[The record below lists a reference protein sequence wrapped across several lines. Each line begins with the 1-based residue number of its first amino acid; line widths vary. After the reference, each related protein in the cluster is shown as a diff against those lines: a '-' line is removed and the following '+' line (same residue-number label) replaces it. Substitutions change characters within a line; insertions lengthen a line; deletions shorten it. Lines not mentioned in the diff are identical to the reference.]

1 MQRPGSPCYPPQSA
15 PPTHAWCPVTEGFDV
30 SERRADSA
38 PGPRLNG
45 RLPAQSDY
53 LDSAGFPAADGERP
67 GERGSPAACPADEPE
82 AEARPTGSGA
92 GLSRRRLLG
101 LGLGAGVVLGAGLM
115 TGGLAVARRVD
126 STDPLGR
133 PGRALEL
140 PPRIDVHHHAM
151 PGPVRSWLAAT
162 DWPPGF
168 EGSPFAPWSV
178 RDALAALDEHGTE
191 LAVLSTPIPAAL
203 TPTVAHTAEL
213 ARLVN
218 DSLHGIA
225 TDHPTRFG
233 WLARVPLLD
242 VDDALA
248 EIDRVYDQLHPDGVL
263 LTTHDGDRLLGDQ
276 AFDPVMAALHA
287 RNAVV
292 LVHPDAPPDLYPGSL
307 PPFVVDEP
315 TDITRAAVSL
325 TMSGTLDRYPAIRW
339 ILADSGGAFP
349 YLAGR
354 LTAGRG
360 LGYGADPATVRAAV
374 QRFSYDTAGPM
385 SPYATPTLLTATAT
399 ATGSGSGSGS
409 GSILYGSDSH
419 AIPPATVADSLAQLR
434 ADPALD
440 AVTGAAI
447 ARGNALRLF
456 PTLHRRL
463 TQTRP

>member
-1 MQRPGSPCYPPQSA
+1 M
-15 PPTHAWCPVTEGFDV
+15 
-30 SERRADSA
+30 
-38 PGPRLNG
+38 
-45 RLPAQSDY
+45 
-53 LDSAGFPAADGERP
+53 
-67 GERGSPAACPADEPE
+67 
-82 AEARPTGSGA
+82 
-92 GLSRRRLLG
+92 
-101 LGLGAGVVLGAGLM
+101 VLGAGLM
-115 TGGLAVARRVD
+115 AGGLAVARRID
-126 STDPLGR
+126 RTDPSGR

-151 PGPVRSWLAAT
+151 PGAVRSWLAAA

-168 EGSPFAPWSV
+168 ERPLFAPWSV
-178 RDALAALDEHGTE
+178 RDTLTALDQHGTE

-203 TPTVAHTAEL
+203 TPTIAHTSEL

-248 EIDRVYDQLHPDGVL
+248 EINRVYDQLHPDGVL
-263 LTTHDGDRLLGDQ
+263 LTTHDGDHLLGDPT
-276 AFDPVMAALHA
+276 FDPVMAALHA

-339 ILADSGGAFP
+339 ILAYSGGAFP

-399 ATGSGSGSGS
+399 ATGAGAGAGA
-409 GSILYGSDSH
+409 GAILYGSDSH
-419 AIPPATVADSLAQLR
+419 AVPPATVADGLAQLC

-447 ARGNALRLF
+447 ARSNALRLF